1 MKRFSYLMLASL
13 VILVGNGVCHG
24 QDYQKV
30 ADTTAWKFSTEQ
42 ASVTDSFLRF
52 SKDYQVELI
61 RPSNKFG
68 EITIRVVDGSKELVA
83 WAGHYRSV
91 FTCSGSVLVYADF
104 GPSRTGCTLIA
115 YDLKNKKQLWKPVL

>member
-1 MKRFSYLMLASL
+1 MKRISSSVLAMTFSL
-13 VILVGNGVCHG
+13 VYASFANA

-30 ADTTAWKFSTEQ
+30 ADATAWKFSTEQ

-68 EITIRVVDGSKELVA
+68 EITIRVVDGGKELVA
-83 WAGHYRSV
+83 WTGHYRSV
-91 FTCSGSVLVYADF
+91 FTSSGNVLVYADF
-104 GPSRTGCTLIA
+104 GHSRTGCTLVA
-115 YDLKNKKQLWKPVL
+115 HD

>member
-1 MKRFSYLMLASL
+1 MKRFFHLIWAF
-13 VILVGNGVCHG
+13 VIILIGDDVCHG

-30 ADTTAWKFSTEQ
+30 ADATAWRFSTEQ

-68 EITIRVVDGSKELVA
+68 EITIRVVDGGKELVA
-83 WAGHYRSV
+83 WTGHYRSV
-91 FTCSGSVLVYADF
+91 FTSSGTVLVYADF
-104 GPSRTGCTLIA
+104 GHSRTGCTLVA
-115 YDLKNKKQLWKPVL
+115 YDLKS